1 MRRILVGFALASA
14 AVGLAATA
22 FWLWTGREA
31 ALGELSLTLVVPVV
45 GAVCVLSTLNL
56 VLRWLRWH
64 FLTRRVIRALPTRSS
79 MVLYFGTL
87 VAFATPLYL
96 GELVRTALAARR
108 MPNVRRAVF
117 AIWFLERMADV
128 AVLVA
133 FVLVAQGRWRLAVG
147 LAAAGLVTWA
157 VGRRSLSSASAR
169 ALTRPTALAGVALTS
184 VVAWSMAVAGLWLIA
199 AALGERIEVATAAQA
214 FSLGTLL
221 GGLSLLP
228 LGTGVAG
235 SSMIVELGRAGMAP
249 AATLATVALFR
260 ASTAWYTLALGGLA
274 ALRWRRQ
281 LLAAVREPRP
291 PQQHFNELAA
301 EYGEQIPAAVR
312 DRVVGRKLDAMQ
324 TWMDAA
330 GIPSG
335 ARGLD
340 VGCGPGWY
348 AAEMARAGYAMDA
361 CDRSTGQLRE
371 AKRLITA
378 ESVAVDLAAADGRA
392 LPYPDAFFDFAYAV
406 NVLHHVTE
414 PGGRER
420 ALREIVRVLKPGGSF
435 FLHEINTDNPVF
447 AFYMGYMFPLLRDID
462 DGTELWIKP
471 RGLPEVEGARWDRE
485 RSYFTFLPDFI
496 PPPLLRLLAPLEKGL
511 EHSRLRSWS
520 AHFVARLVRD
530 DPRAAPGERA
540 GPGSDPRAPAG

>member
-1 MRRILVGFALASA
+1 MRRILVGFALASV

-31 ALGELSLTLVVPVV
+31 AQVELPLRVVIPVV

-56 VLRWLRWH
+56 ALRWLRWH

-79 MVLYFGTL
+79 LVLYFGTL
-87 VAFATPLYL
+87 AAFATPLYL
-96 GELVRTALAARR
+96 GELLRSALAARR

-117 AIWFLERMADV
+117 AIWVLERMADV

-133 FVLVAQGRWRLAVG
+133 FVLAAQGRWRLA
-147 LAAAGLVTWA
+147 AGLGMAGVVVWA
-157 VGRRSLSSASAR
+157 VGRRGLSSRSAR

-184 VVAWSMAVAGLWLIA
+184 AVAWSMAVAGLWLIA

-235 SSMIVELGRAGMAP
+235 SSMIVELDRAGMEP
-249 AATLATVALFR
+249 AATLAAVALFR
-260 ASTAWYTLALGGLA
+260 AATAWYTLALGGLA

-291 PQQHFNELAA
+291 PQQHFNDLAA
-301 EYGEQIPAAVR
+301 EYGDQIPEAVR
-312 DRVVGRKLDAMQ
+312 DRVVGRKIEAMQ
-324 TWMDAA
+324 AWMGAV
-330 GIPSG
+330 GISAT

-361 CDRSTGQLRE
+361 CDRSTGQLGE
-371 AKRLITA
+371 AKRFLTG
-378 ESVAVDLAAADGRA
+378 EGVEVDLAVADARA
-392 LPYPDAFFDFAYAV
+392 LPYPNERFDFAYAV
-406 NVLHHVTE
+406 NVLHHVTDPE
-414 PGGRER
+414 GRER

-471 RGLPEVEGARWDRE
+471 SGLPEVNGARWDSE
-485 RSYFTFLPDFI
+485 QSYFTFLPDFI
-496 PPPLLRLLAPLEKGL
+496 PRPLLKLFSGL
-511 EHSRLRSWS
+511 ERALERSRLRRWS
-520 AHFVARLVRD
+520 AHFVARLVRE
-530 DPRAAPGERA
+530 DPGPRPGSEARERA
-540 GPGSDPRAPAG
+540 E